1 MTAFGPSSI
10 LQVNRLRNSMSLV
23 RKFFPLALALVL
35 LGGAIQGVSG
45 LRSEPEVQ
53 GDLKPTSD
61 QLDAAAEIAA
71 NLKHHYR
78 RLEFDNSLSSQVLD
92 SYLEDLDPNRQYFL
106 ASDIREFE
114 RYRNKLDD
122 QLSDGQLE
130 AGYTIFNRF
139 QERLETRLEKLLD
152 TIENDLESL
161 TFDDEETVLVDRG
174 EAPWAAD
181 EAALDTIWQRQLKNA
196 VLSMRLNDS
205 SLDDIRTR
213 LTRRYESQLKRINQN
228 TPEDVFQVY
237 INALT
242 QTFDPHTNYF
252 TPHNSENF
260 DISMSR
266 SLEGIGAVLQYE
278 DGYTKVV
285 RLVPGGPAAK
295 SGQLKPADRIVGVSQ
310 DGEAPEPVIGL
321 RLDEVVDQIRGPKGT
336 KVNLEIIP
344 AGSASEHDTRTITIE
359 RNKVVL
365 EEQAAKKDVITI
377 ERDGETMKLGIIE
390 IPAFYLDFAAFHRGD
405 PNYTSTTSDVAKLL
419 VELRKE
425 NIDGLVI
432 DLRNNGGG
440 SLLEVNKLVS
450 LFTNRGPTVQVRE
463 SSGRVSIEGDKF
475 PGVLYAGPM
484 AVMVNRFS
492 ASASEIFAGAMQDYG
507 RALIV
512 GDQTYGKGTVQT
524 LLDLNHGKLKMTNAK
539 FYRVS
544 GSSNQNLGI
553 VPDVDMPSLIDKD
566 EVGESSLP
574 NALPWD
580 EINSAKYQRVSDI
593 VPYLPQLREKH
604 SSRIDKDPEFIYV
617 ESLRRLLEENRNR
630 VELSLNE
637 KSRTATQKALDSE
650 RLAIENSR
658 RKSRDEEPLGSIKE
672 LRDLEEQRALD
683 PESDEESIDED
694 PYVRETGEILV
705 DYMSL
710 IRENQVARQG

>member
-1 MTAFGPSSI
+1 
-10 LQVNRLRNSMSLV
+10 MSLV
-23 RKFFPLALALVL
+23 RKLFPLALALVL

-61 QLDAAAEIAA
+61 QLDAAEEIAA
-71 NLKHHYR
+71 KLKHHYR
-78 RLEFDNSLSSQVLD
+78 RLEFDDTLSRQVLD
-92 SYLEDLDPNRQYFL
+92 SYLKDLDPNRQYFL
-106 ASDIREFE
+106 ATDIREFE
-114 RYRNKLDD
+114 RYRDQLDD
-122 QLSDGQLE
+122 QLSRGQLE

-139 QERLETRLEKLLD
+139 QERLETRLGKLLD
-152 TIENDLESL
+152 TIKNDLDSL
-161 TFDDEETVLVDRG
+161 TFDDQETVVVDR
-174 EAPWAAD
+174 EDAPWAAN
-181 EAALDTIWQRQLKNA
+181 EAELDAIWHRQLKNA
-196 VLSMRLNDS
+196 VLYMRLNDS
-205 SLDDIRTR
+205 SLEDIRTR
-213 LTRRYESQLKRINQN
+213 LTRRYESQLKRITQN

-242 QTFDPHTNYF
+242 QTFDPHTTYF

-295 SGQLKPADRIVGVSQ
+295 SGQLKPADRIVGVGQ
-310 DGEAPEPVIGL
+310 DGETPEPVIGL

-377 ERDGETMKLGIIE
+377 DRDSETLKLGVIE

-450 LFTNRGPTVQVRE
+450 LFINRGPTVQVRE

-580 EINSAKYQRVSDI
+580 EIESAKYQRVSDI
-593 VPYLPQLREKH
+593 VPYLPELREKH
-604 SSRIDKDPEFIYV
+604 SHRINKDPEFVYV
-617 ESLRRLLEENRNR
+617 ESLRKLLDENRNR

-637 KSRTATQKALDSE
+637 DNRTATQKALDRE
-650 RLAIENSR
+650 RLAIENRRRQSR
-658 RKSRDEEPLGSIKE
+658 GEEPLASIKE
-672 LRDLEEQRALD
+672 LRELEEQRALD
-683 PESDEESIDED
+683 PESDEEAIDED

-710 IRENQVARQG
+710 IRDNQVARK

>member
-1 MTAFGPSSI
+1 
-10 LQVNRLRNSMSLV
+10 MSLV
-23 RKFFPLALALVL
+23 RKLFPLALALVL

-61 QLDAAAEIAA
+61 QLDAAEEIAA
-71 NLKHHYR
+71 KLKHHYR
-78 RLEFDNSLSSQVLD
+78 RLEFDDTLSSQVLD
-92 SYLEDLDPNRQYFL
+92 SYLKDLDPNRQYFL
-106 ASDIREFE
+106 ATDIREFE
-114 RYRNKLDD
+114 RYRDQLDD
-122 QLSDGQLE
+122 QLSRGQLE

-139 QERLETRLEKLLD
+139 QERLETRLGKLLD
-152 TIENDLESL
+152 TIKNDLDSL
-161 TFDDEETVLVDRG
+161 TFDDQETVVVDR
-174 EAPWAAD
+174 EDAPWAAN
-181 EAALDTIWQRQLKNA
+181 EAELDAIWHRQLKNA

-205 SLDDIRTR
+205 SLEDIRTR
-213 LTRRYESQLKRINQN
+213 LTRRYESQLKRITQN

-242 QTFDPHTNYF
+242 QTFDPHTTYF

-295 SGQLKPADRIVGVSQ
+295 SGQLKPADRIVGVGQ
-310 DGEAPEPVIGL
+310 DGETPEPVIGL

-377 ERDGETMKLGIIE
+377 DRDSETLKLGVIE

-450 LFTNRGPTVQVRE
+450 LFINRGPTVQVRE

-580 EINSAKYQRVSDI
+580 EIESAKYQRVSDI
-593 VPYLPQLREKH
+593 VPYLPELREKH
-604 SSRIDKDPEFIYV
+604 SHRINKDPEFVYV
-617 ESLRRLLEENRNR
+617 ESLRKLLDENRNR

-637 KSRTATQKALDSE
+637 DNRTATQKALDRE
-650 RLAIENSR
+650 RLAIENRRRQSR
-658 RKSRDEEPLGSIKE
+658 GEEPLASIKE
-672 LRDLEEQRALD
+672 LRELEEQRALD
-683 PESDEESIDED
+683 PESDEEAIDED

-710 IRENQVARQG
+710 IRDNQVARK

>member
-1 MTAFGPSSI
+1 
-10 LQVNRLRNSMSLV
+10 MSLV
-23 RKFFPLALALVL
+23 RKAFPAVLAVLL
-35 LGGAIQGVSG
+35 LGGALQVTGSLRASPEIQGA
-45 LRSEPEVQ
+45 
-53 GDLKPTSD
+53 LKPTSE
-61 QLDAAAEIAA
+61 QVDAAEEIADK
-71 NLKHHYR
+71 LKYHYR
-78 RLEFDNSLSSQVLD
+78 KLPFNDALSSRVLD
-92 SYLEDLDPNRQYFL
+92 QYLKDLDPNRLYFV
-106 ASDIREFE
+106 AGDIKEFE
-114 RYRNKLDD
+114 RYRKLLDD
-122 QLSDGQLE
+122 QLQDGELE

-139 QERLETRLEKLLD
+139 QVRIEDRLNSMLEMV
-152 TIENDLESL
+152 NGDLSQL
-161 TFDDEETVLVDRG
+161 KFDGDDSVRVDRE
-174 EAPWAAD
+174 EADWAAD
-181 EAALDTIWQRQLKNA
+181 EEALAAIWERQFKNA
-196 VLSMRLNDS
+196 VLTMRLNDTA
-205 SLDDIRTR
+205 DEDIQTR
-213 LTRRYESQLKRINQN
+213 LTRRYESQLKRIQQN

-242 QTFDPHTNYF
+242 QTFDPHTTYF

-310 DGEAPEPVIGL
+310 EDAPPLPVIGL

-336 KVNLEIIP
+336 TVNLEIIP
-344 AGSASEHDTRTITIE
+344 AGTNSEHDTRIITIV

-365 EEQAAKKDVITI
+365 EEQAAKKDIIEI
-377 ERDGETMKLGIIE
+377 ERDGETRKLGIIE

-405 PNYTSTTSDVAKLL
+405 PDYTSTTSDVAKLL

-450 LFTNRGPTVQVRE
+450 LFINRGPTVQVRE
-463 SSGRVSIEGDKF
+463 SSGRVSVEADKF

-484 AVMVNRFS
+484 AVIVNRYS

-553 VPDVDMPSLIDKD
+553 VPDVDMPSLIDKAD
-566 EVGESSLP
+566 VGESSLP
-574 NALPWD
+574 NAMPWD
-580 EINSAKYQRVSDI
+580 EIDSANYQRVSDM
-593 VPYLPQLREKH
+593 VPYLPMLRERH
-604 SSRIDKDPEFIYV
+604 DLRIKQDPEFVYV
-617 ESLRRLLEENRNR
+617 EALRDLLDHNRKMT
-630 VELSLNE
+630 ELSLNMD
-637 KSRTATQKALDSE
+637 KRASLQKDFDAQRLD
-650 RLAIENSR
+650 IENKR
-658 RKSRDEEPLGSIKE
+658 RKARAEEPLASIKA

-683 PESDEESIDED
+683 PESHEEAIDED

-705 DYMSL
+705 DLIDL
-710 IRENQVARQG
+710 IRDSQVARKS

>member
-1 MTAFGPSSI
+1 
-10 LQVNRLRNSMSLV
+10 MSLV
-23 RKFFPLALALVL
+23 RKLFPLALALVL

-53 GDLKPTSD
+53 GNLKPTSN
-61 QLDAAAEIAA
+61 QLDAAEEIAA
-71 NLKHHYR
+71 KLKHHYR
-78 RLEFDNSLSSQVLD
+78 QLEFDDTLSSQVLD
-92 SYLEDLDPNRQYFL
+92 SYLKDLDPNRQYFL
-106 ASDIREFE
+106 ATDIQEFE
-114 RYRNKLDD
+114 RYRDQLDD
-122 QLSDGQLE
+122 QLSRGQLE

-139 QERLETRLEKLLD
+139 QQRLEARLSKLLD

-161 TFDDEETVLVDRG
+161 TFEGEESVLVDR
-174 EAPWAAD
+174 EDAPWAAD
-181 EAALDTIWQRQLKNA
+181 EAALDAIWHRQLKNA

-205 SLDDIRTR
+205 SLEDIRTR
-213 LTRRYESQLKRINQN
+213 LTRRYESQLKRISQN

-242 QTFDPHTNYF
+242 QTFDPHTTYF

-310 DGEAPEPVIGL
+310 DDQAPEPVIGL

-365 EEQAAKKDVITI
+365 EEQAAKKDVITV

-390 IPAFYLDFAAFHRGD
+390 IPAFYLDFAAFNRGD

-450 LFTNRGPTVQVRE
+450 LFINRGPTVQVRE
-463 SSGRVSIEGDKF
+463 SNGRVSIEGDKF
-475 PGVLYAGPM
+475 PGVAYAGPM

-580 EINSAKYQRVSDI
+580 EIDSAKYQRVSDI
-593 VPYLPQLREKH
+593 VPYLPQLREQH
-604 SSRIDKDPEFIYV
+604 SSRINKDPEFIYV
-617 ESLRRLLEENRNR
+617 ESLRRLLDENRSR
-630 VELSLNE
+630 TELSLNE
-637 KSRTATQKALDSE
+637 KSRTATQKALDRE
-650 RLAIENSR
+650 RLAIENQR
-658 RKSRDEEPLGSIKE
+658 RKSRDEEPLASIKE

-683 PESDEESIDED
+683 PESDDESIDED

-705 DYMSL
+705 DYMNL
-710 IRENQVARQG
+710 IRENQVARKG

>member
-1 MTAFGPSSI
+1 
-10 LQVNRLRNSMSLV
+10 MSLA
-23 RKFFPLALALVL
+23 RKMFPAALSVLL
-35 LGGAIQGVSG
+35 LGGALQVTGSLRASPEIEGV
-45 LRSEPEVQ
+45 
-53 GDLKPTSD
+53 LKPTSE
-61 QLDAAAEIAA
+61 QTDAAEEISDK
-71 NLKHHYR
+71 LKYHYR
-78 RLEFDNSLSSQVLD
+78 KLDFNDALSSRVLD
-92 SYLEDLDPNRQYFL
+92 QYLKDLDPNRLYFV
-106 ASDIREFE
+106 AGDIKEFE
-114 RYRNKLDD
+114 RYRKLLDD
-122 QLSDGQLE
+122 QLKDGELE

-139 QERLETRLEKLLD
+139 QTRIEQRLDAMLELVQG
-152 TIENDLESL
+152 DLSELKFDGDES
-161 TFDDEETVLVDRG
+161 VRVDR
-174 EAPWAAD
+174 EDADWAAD
-181 EAALDTIWQRQLKNA
+181 EDALADIWERQFKNA
-196 VLSMRLNDS
+196 VLTMRLNDAE
-205 SLDDIRTR
+205 DEDIKTR
-213 LTRRYESQLKRINQN
+213 LTRRYESQLKRIKQN

-242 QTFDPHTNYF
+242 QTFDPHTTYF

-310 DGEAPEPVIGL
+310 DDEAPAPVIGL

-344 AGSASEHDTRTITIE
+344 AGINSEHDTRVISII

-365 EEQAAKKDVITI
+365 EEQAAKKDVIEI
-377 ERDGETMKLGIIE
+377 QRDGETRKLGIIE

-405 PNYTSTTSDVAKLL
+405 PDYTSTTSDVAKLL

-450 LFTNRGPTVQVRE
+450 LFINRGPTVQVRE
-463 SSGRVSIEGDKF
+463 SSGRVSVEADKF

-484 AVMVNRFS
+484 AVIVNRYS

-553 VPDVDMPSLIDKD
+553 VPDVDMPSLIDKAD
-566 EVGESSLP
+566 VGESSLP
-574 NALPWD
+574 NAMPWD
-580 EINSAKYQRVSDI
+580 EIDSASYQRVSDM
-593 VPYLPQLREKH
+593 VPYLPMLRERH
-604 SSRIDKDPEFIYV
+604 DDRIKQDPEFIYV
-617 ESLRRLLEENRNR
+617 ESLRALLDHNRSMN
-630 VELSLNE
+630 ELSLNIE
-637 KSRTATQKALDSE
+637 KRASMQKDFDVR

-658 RKSRDEEPLGSIKE
+658 RKARKEAPLEDIKA

-683 PESDEESIDED
+683 PQSHEEAMDED

-705 DYMSL
+705 DLIDL
-710 IRENQVARQG
+710 IRDNQVARKG

>member
-1 MTAFGPSSI
+1 
-10 LQVNRLRNSMSLV
+10 LRD
-23 RKFFPLALALVL
+23 
-35 LGGAIQGVSG
+35 GV
-45 LRSEPEVQ
+45 
-53 GDLKPTSD
+53 
-61 QLDAAAEIAA
+61 
-71 NLKHHYR
+71 
-78 RLEFDNSLSSQVLD
+78 
-92 SYLEDLDPNRQYFL
+92 
-106 ASDIREFE
+106 
-114 RYRNKLDD
+114 
-122 QLSDGQLE
+122 LE
-130 AGYTIFNRF
+130 AGYSIFNRF
-139 QERLETRLEKLLD
+139 QSRLEDRLTEILA
-152 TIENDLESL
+152 TLEGGFEDWD
-161 TFDDEETVLVDRG
+161 FDGDGKVLVDRS
-174 EAPWAAD
+174 EADWAED
-181 EAALDTIWQRQLKNA
+181 QDALDAIWRGQLRNA
-196 VLSMRLNDS
+196 VLSMRLNGTSDEEIS
-205 SLDDIRTR
+205 KR
-213 LTRRYESQLKRINQN
+213 LTNRYESQLSRVRQN
-228 TPEDVFQVY
+228 TPEDVFQTY
-237 INALT
+237 MNALA

-295 SGQLKPADRIVGVSQ
+295 SGQLKPADRIVGVGQ
-310 DGEAPEPVIGL
+310 DGETPEPVIGL

-377 ERDGETMKLGIIE
+377 DRDGETLKLGVIE

-450 LFTNRGPTVQVRE
+450 LFINRGPTVQVRE

-580 EINSAKYQRVSDI
+580 EIDSAKYQRVSEI
-593 VPYLPQLREKH
+593 V
-604 SSRIDKDPEFIYV
+604 
-617 ESLRRLLEENRNR
+617 
-630 VELSLNE
+630 
-637 KSRTATQKALDSE
+637 
-650 RLAIENSR
+650 
-658 RKSRDEEPLGSIKE
+658 
-672 LRDLEEQRALD
+672 
-683 PESDEESIDED
+683 
-694 PYVRETGEILV
+694 
-705 DYMSL
+705 
-710 IRENQVARQG
+710 

>member
-1 MTAFGPSSI
+1 MTAPWASSI
-10 LQVNRLRNSMSLV
+10 LQVNRLRYSMSLI
-23 RKFFPLALALVL
+23 RKLFPLALAVAL

-45 LRSEPEVQ
+45 LRSEPDIQ

-61 QLDAAAEIAA
+61 QVDAAEEIATK
-71 NLKHHYR
+71 LKHHYR
-78 RLEFDNSLSSQVLD
+78 QLEFDDALSSQVLD
-92 SYLEDLDPNRQYFL
+92 SYLQDLDPNRQYFL

-114 RYRNKLDD
+114 RYRDKLDD
-122 QLSDGQLE
+122 QLRNGQLE

-139 QERLETRLEKLLD
+139 QERLESRLSELLV

-161 TFDDEETVLVDRG
+161 TFDGDETVLVDRS

-181 EAALDTIWQRQLKNA
+181 EAALDRIWEQQLKNA

-205 SLDDIRTR
+205 SLEDIRTR
-213 LTRRYESQLKRINQN
+213 LTRRYESQLKRVSQN

-242 QTFDPHTNYF
+242 QTFDPHTTYF

-310 DGEAPEPVIGL
+310 DGEPPEPVIGL

-336 KVNLEIIP
+336 RVNLEIIP

-365 EEQAAKKDVITI
+365 EEQAAKKDIITI
-377 ERDGETMKLGIIE
+377 DRDGETMKLGIIE

-450 LFTNRGPTVQVRE
+450 LFINRGPTVQVRE

-580 EINSAKYQRVSDI
+580 EIDSAKYQRISDI

-604 SSRIDKDPEFIYV
+604 ARRIDTDPEFIYV
-617 ESLRRLLEENRNR
+617 ESLRKLLDENRNR
-630 VELSLNE
+630 IELSLNE
-637 KSRTATQKALDSE
+637 KQRAETQKALDQE
-650 RLAIENSR
+650 RLAIENQR
-658 RKSRDEEPLGSIKE
+658 RKARGEEPFDSIKA
-672 LRDLEEQRALD
+672 LRDMEEQRALD
-683 PESDEESIDED
+683 PESTDEAIDED

-705 DYMSL
+705 DYMDL
-710 IRENQVARQG
+710 IREKQVARKG